1 MLCDRIVGF
10 PGPTGEIMRYL
21 LATALFCAIGA
32 PAAIAV
38 PAAST
43 APVAVAT
50 DGSMIEPVA
59 RRSHARSHKRS
70 GQRSEGRVPTRH
82 GRH

>member
-1 MLCDRIVGF
+1 
-10 PGPTGEIMRYL
+10 MRYL

-32 PAAIAV
+32 PAAVAV

-43 APVAVAT
+43 TPVAVTT
-50 DGSMIEPVA
+50 DGSMIEPVT
-59 RRSHARSHKRS
+59 RRSHSHRSHKRS
-70 GQRSEGRVPTRH
+70 GQRPEGRVPTRH